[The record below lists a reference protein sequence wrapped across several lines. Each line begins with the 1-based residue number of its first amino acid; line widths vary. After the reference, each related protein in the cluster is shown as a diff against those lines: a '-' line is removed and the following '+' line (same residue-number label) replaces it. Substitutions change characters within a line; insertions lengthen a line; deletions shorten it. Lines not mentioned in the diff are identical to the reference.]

1 MADRRVTRTGK
12 DRDGDITALCGVWGR
27 TSTADAIREIDYRV
41 HTYYVQDAYS
51 RRANIL
57 VVNGPKGK
65 YLADRF
71 QLLLLGQPRQ
81 PSELLTQVVRPT
93 LPKDREKRARQD
105 KGTKVLVN
113 GNEI

>member
-12 DRDGDITALCGVWGR
+12 DRDGDIAALCGVWGR

-65 YLADRF
+65 YLRTDSNSSCSDN
-71 QLLLLGQPRQ
+71 LD
-81 PSELLTQVVRPT
+81 S
-93 LPKDREKRARQD
+93 LP
-105 KGTKVLVN
+105 N
-113 GNEI
+113 C